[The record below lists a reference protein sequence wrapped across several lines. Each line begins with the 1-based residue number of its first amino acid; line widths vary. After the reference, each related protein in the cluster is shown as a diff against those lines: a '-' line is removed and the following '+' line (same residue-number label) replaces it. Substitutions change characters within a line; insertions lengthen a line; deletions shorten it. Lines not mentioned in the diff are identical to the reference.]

1 MITDVSNSR
10 MVCGSL
16 CSSSDILSMKF
27 KHRPIEIGD
36 YLLFYN
42 AGAYNLQEASNLFLG
57 MEMPGILRYNLVFDT
72 LRIK

>member
-1 MITDVSNSR
+1 M
-10 MVCGSL
+10 CGSL
-16 CSSSDILSMKF
+16 CSSADILSMEF

-57 MEMPGILRYNLVFDT
+57 MEMPGILRYNKNNNQPKMLD
-72 LRIK
+72 LGWSYHER